1 MKKLLIITALVLFA
15 GVAYGQTLK
24 KGTVISMRNYTFT
37 LLPGVTMDQVEDFWI
52 NKYTPMLKKAY
63 PGVTWFL
70 IKGERGELINEFAEL
85 VYIESLDLRNK
96 LWPDGDVITP
106 YQEKANE
113 IMAPISEH
121 WATLVKDASVS
132 FTDWVIL

>member
-24 KGTVISMRNYTFT
+24 KGTVIAMRNYTFT

-52 NKYTPMLKKAY
+52 NKYNPMLNKAY

-70 IKGERGELINEFAEL
+70 IKGERGELKNEFAEL

-96 LWPDGDVITP
+96 LWPDGDEITP
-106 YQEKANE
+106 YQEKASE

-121 WATLVKDASVS
+121 WATLVKDGSVS
-132 FTDWVIL
+132 TTDWVIL